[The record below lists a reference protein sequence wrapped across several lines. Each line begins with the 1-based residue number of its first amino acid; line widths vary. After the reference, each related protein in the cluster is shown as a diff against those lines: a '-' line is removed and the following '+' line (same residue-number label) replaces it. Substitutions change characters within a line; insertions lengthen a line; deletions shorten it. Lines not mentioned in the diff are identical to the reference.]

1 MTLNWPDG
9 IYPKSQS
16 FYIKHRS
23 ARFLSQLT
31 GHFDVLER
39 EGARWVAEFTFE
51 LENARAR
58 KLDALIAQL
67 KGAVGQ
73 ILVPDFRRLVQKPV
87 TLSMDAYADE
97 IGLTFFDDR
106 YDFDDDTNDDGF
118 LTVEESPPLGAEEN
132 ALFGSGFD
140 AVLIF
145 YDEVTLLTE
154 AGDTL
159 LADNVG
165 IPFETDRGFLLT
177 IEHGEA
183 LEICVEEGFVLQ
195 AENDDDLLVQVGGGF
210 FEGEGQPT
218 LIDGSDR
225 ILQINGLR
233 PYATVINAG
242 ESISPAEGHAHLIIE
257 DVVTNIEGT
266 AVINVAPKI
275 RAVITEQPI
284 VLGGMAVLMRL
295 TEDDAGN
302 NPTVP
307 PNRSSYTLSFEQ
319 ILT

>member
-1 MTLNWPDG
+1 M
-9 IYPKSQS
+9 
-16 FYIKHRS
+16 
-23 ARFLSQLT
+23 
-31 GHFDVLER
+31 
-39 EGARWVAEFTFE
+39 
-51 LENARAR
+51 
-58 KLDALIAQL
+58 
-67 KGAVGQ
+67 
-73 ILVPDFRRLVQKPV
+73 
-87 TLSMDAYADE
+87 
-97 IGLTFFDDR
+97 
-106 YDFDDDTNDDGF
+106 
-118 LTVEESPPLGAEEN
+118 
-132 ALFGSGFD
+132 
-140 AVLIF
+140 
-145 YDEVTLLTE
+145 TLLTE

-195 AENDDDLLVQVGGGF
+195 AENDDDLLVQVGG
-210 FEGEGQPT
+210 FEAGQPT

-242 ESISPAEGHAHLIIE
+242 RASPPLRHAHLIIE

-266 AVINVAPKI
+266 AVINVVPDT
-275 RAVITEQPI
+275 AVITEQPI

-319 ILT
+319 ILTKNV